1 MASDELTLLIR
12 SRHPIVAV
20 ECDDEA
26 RLLAHLADACGTL
39 GLPLFTWSVTDGIR
53 RAGSGAPVYETCEPT
68 KALAHVEAAKL
79 PAVYMF
85 RDLCPWLNDARLVR
99 RLREAAQAADALR
112 TTLVLSGVSIELPA
126 ELRPLAARYSLDLP
140 EREEMR
146 ALVLDEFKEL
156 DRGRAYQYRMSREEL
171 DRFAGQLAGLSAP
184 EARRIV
190 ARCLLEDGVLDI
202 QDLGVAL
209 EAKKDRVESSGV
221 LEFEDARK
229 APVTLGGLANLKVW
243 LARAR
248 AGYSERAH
256 ELGLE
261 PPRGILLVGVQGCGK
276 SLACRTVAHEW
287 GLPLLRLD
295 VGRLFDK
302 YVGESEKNLRKAFEM
317 AEAVAPVVLWIDEIE
332 KAFATGSGGDV
343 DGGLSKRLFGTFLT
357 WLQEKKPGVFVA
369 ATANDLSA
377 VPPELLRKGRFDE
390 IFFVDLPS
398 PKEREAIFR
407 LHLERRKQDPAKFDL
422 AALIEAS
429 DGFSG
434 AEIEQAIV
442 TALYAMIA
450 DQDEALT
457 TARLVTELGST
468 VPLSRSRRE
477 DIEAL
482 RAFATERF
490 VPARSTTEESPGA
503 DRAA

>member
-1 MASDELTLLIR
+1 MGLDELTLLIR

-26 RLLAHLADACGTL
+26 RLLAHLADSCSTL
-39 GLPLFTWSVTDGIR
+39 GLPLFTWSITDGIR
-53 RAGSGAPVYETCEPT
+53 RAGADAPVYETREPA
-68 KALAHVEAAKL
+68 KALVHLEAAKL
-79 PAVYMF
+79 PAVYLF
-85 RDLCPWLNDARLVR
+85 RDLGPWLNDARLVR
-99 RLREAAQAADALR
+99 MLRDAAEAADAQR
-112 TTLVLSGVSIELPA
+112 TTLVLSGVSIDLPA
-126 ELRPLAARYSLDLP
+126 ELKPLAARFSLDLP
-140 EREEMR
+140 ERDEMR
-146 ALVLDEFKEL
+146 ALVIDEFKEL
-156 DRGRAYQYRMSREEL
+156 NRGHTYQYRMSHEEL
-171 DRFAGQLAGLSAP
+171 DRFVGQLAGLSAP
-184 EARRIV
+184 EARRVV

-202 QDLGVAL
+202 HDLGVAV

-221 LEFEDARK
+221 LEFEDTRK
-229 APVTLGGLANLKVW
+229 DPVTLGGLANLKGW

-287 GLPLLRLD
+287 DLPLLRLD
-295 VGRLFDK
+295 AGRLFDK
-302 YVGESEKNLRKAFEM
+302 YVGESEKNLRKAFET

-343 DGGLSKRLFGTFLT
+343 DGGLSKRLFGGFLT

-369 ATANDLSA
+369 ATANNLSE

-398 PKEREAIFR
+398 PQEREAIFR
-407 LHLERRKQDPAKFDL
+407 LHLERRKQDPARFDVG
-422 AALIEAS
+422 ALVQAS

-450 DQDEALT
+450 DQDESLT
-457 TARLVTELGST
+457 TKRLVAELGST
-468 VPLSRSRRE
+468 IPLSRSRRE

-482 RAFATERF
+482 RALAAERF
-490 VPARSTTEESPGA
+490 VPAR
-503 DRAA
+503 

>member
-1 MASDELTLLIR
+1 MAADDLTLLIR
-12 SRHPIVAV
+12 SRHPMIAV

-26 RLLAHLADACGTL
+26 RLLAHLADSCGTL

-53 RAGSGAPVYETCEPT
+53 RAGAGTPVYETGEPA

-79 PAVYMF
+79 PAVYLF
-85 RDLCPWLNDARLVR
+85 RDLGPWLNDARLVR
-99 RLREAAQAADALR
+99 MLREAAQAADALR

-126 ELRPLAARYSLDLP
+126 ELKPLAARFSLDLP
-140 EREEMR
+140 EREELR

-156 DRGRAYQYRMSREEL
+156 NRGHAYEYRMSREEL
-171 DRFAGQLAGLSAP
+171 DRFVGQLAGLSAP
-184 EARRIV
+184 EARRVV
-190 ARCLLEDGVLDI
+190 ARCLVEDGVLDI
-202 QDLGVAL
+202 HGIGVAV
-209 EAKKDRVESSGV
+209 EAKKGRVESSGV

-229 APVTLGGLANLKVW
+229 NPVTIGGLANLKGW

-248 AGYSERAH
+248 TGYSERAH

-276 SLACRTVAHEW
+276 SLACRTVANDW

-295 VGRLFDK
+295 AGRLFDK
-302 YVGESEKNLRKAFEM
+302 YVGESEKNLRKAFQT
-317 AEAVAPVVLWIDEIE
+317 AESVAPVVLWIDEIE

-343 DGGLSKRLFGTFLT
+343 DGGLSRRLLGAFLT

-398 PKEREAIFR
+398 PEEREAIFR
-407 LHLERRKQDPAKFDL
+407 LHLERRKQDPAGFDL
-422 AALIEAS
+422 GALVQAS

-450 DQDEALT
+450 DQDAALT
-457 TARLVTELGST
+457 TERLVAELGST

-482 RAFATERF
+482 RAYATDRF
-490 VPARSTTEESPGA
+490 VPAR
-503 DRAA
+503 

>member
-1 MASDELTLLIR
+1 MAADELTLLIR
-12 SRHPIVAV
+12 SRYPIVAV

-26 RLLAHLADACGTL
+26 RLLAHLADSCGTL

-53 RAGSGAPVYETCEPT
+53 RAGAGTPIYETGEPA
-68 KALAHVEAAKL
+68 KALAHIETAKL
-79 PAVYMF
+79 PAVYLF
-85 RDLCPWLNDARLVR
+85 RDLGPWLNDARLVR
-99 RLREAAQAADALR
+99 MLREVAQAVDAGC
-112 TTLVLSGVSIELPA
+112 TTLILSGVSIELPA
-126 ELRPLAARYSLDLP
+126 EIRPLAARFSLDLP
-140 EREEMR
+140 QREEMR

-156 DRGRAYQYRMSREEL
+156 GRGHAYEFHMSREEL
-171 DRFAGQLAGLSAP
+171 DRFADELAGLSAP
-184 EARRIV
+184 EARRVV
-190 ARCLLEDGVLDI
+190 ARCLVEDGVLDI
-202 QDLGVAL
+202 HDLGAAL
-209 EAKKDRVESSGV
+209 EAKKARVESSGV
-221 LEFEDARK
+221 LEFEDPRK
-229 APVTLGGLANLKVW
+229 SAVTIGGLANLTAW

-276 SLACRTVAHEW
+276 SLACRSIAQDW

-295 VGRLFDK
+295 AGRMFDK
-302 YVGESEKNLRKAFEM
+302 YVGESEKNLRKAFET

-343 DGGLSKRLFGTFLT
+343 DGGLSRRLFGTFLT

-398 PKEREAIFR
+398 PEEREAIFR

-422 AALIEAS
+422 ASLVQSS

-442 TALYAMIA
+442 TALYAVVA

-457 TARLVTELGST
+457 TQRLIAELGAT

-482 RAFATERF
+482 RTFAAERF
-490 VPARSTTEESPGA
+490 VPAH
-503 DRAA
+503 